1 LQADIS
7 GAGVSEAPLAGG
19 VPSSGAA
26 PGGAR
31 RAAAGDAA
39 DTSSEGAGGESES
52 EDLYE
57 DIAPRG
63 GSAPGGANAGAEE
76 EEEAEAGALAVAR
89 KTVKKKSAKEGDAAA
104 AAAPA
109 ADAPHLSDLDYLRS
123 RVRANFSDDEAEED
137 AAEEDEEEEDEDDD
151 ADDDADADAEVL
163 PDADAAAPA
172 HTVYPTPEGDAPL
185 SSTGRIFARN
195 LAFTATE
202 DELRELFC
210 VHGDLMSVHVVTDKA
225 SGRSKG
231 LAYVQFANAACAV
244 EALAAL
250 DGCVFQGRLLH
261 LLPAARLPGSEG
273 GDAGVAGDKA
283 TAFKA
288 EKEAQLKARGG
299 ACTHTRTHALHALVC
314 VARTDARTCT
324 HTTLS
329 LRRPPRATRAR
340 GARSSCAPTP
350 LPPRSPRATPLT
362 KLTSWSLAAAAL
374 RCVLHWE
381 KRKSSRTPSAS
392 WRLLAWTSRRWRRQP
407 PRAPWLR
414 RAARACGAART
425 CCC

>member
-1 LQADIS
+1 MQADIS
-7 GAGVSEAPLAGG
+7 GAGVSEAPLEGG
-19 VPSSGAA
+19 APSSGAA

-39 DTSSEGAGGESES
+39 DMSSEGAGGESES

-89 KTVKKKSAKEGDAAA
+89 KTLKKKSAKQGDTAAA

-123 RVRANFSDDEAEED
+123 RVRANFSDDEAEEEE
-137 AAEEDEEEEDEDDD
+137 AEEDEEEEDDDD
-151 ADDDADADAEVL
+151 ADDGADAEIL

-273 GDAGVAGDKA
+273 GDAVAGDKA

-288 EKEAQLKARGG
+288 EKEAQLKARLC
-299 ACTHTRTHALHALVC
+299 AHAHTRAHMRCTH
-314 VARTDARTCT
+314 
-324 HTTLS
+324 
-329 LRRPPRATRAR
+329 
-340 GARSSCAPTP
+340 
-350 LPPRSPRATPLT
+350 
-362 KLTSWSLAAAAL
+362 
-374 RCVLHWE
+374 
-381 KRKSSRTPSAS
+381 
-392 WRLLAWTSRRWRRQP
+392 
-407 PRAPWLR
+407 
-414 RAARACGAART
+414 
-425 CCC
+425 